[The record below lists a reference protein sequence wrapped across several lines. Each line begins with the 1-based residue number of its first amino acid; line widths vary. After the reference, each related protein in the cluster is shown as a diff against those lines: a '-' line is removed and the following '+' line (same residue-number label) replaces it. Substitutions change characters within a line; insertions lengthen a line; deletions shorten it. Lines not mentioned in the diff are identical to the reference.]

1 MARSEDEA
9 ILCDLLPDPS
19 TMMPGM
25 GPRVFEWSG
34 WDSLRSRRSRL
45 LKMRDVY
52 SVAALARVICQND
65 ELRARFKMRGKEESV
80 REILA
85 RAKGV
90 KENGAFIVPRPKV

>member
-1 MARSEDEA
+1 MARREDAGILRALIPVTIVDIEA
-9 ILCDLLPDPS
+9 QVFWAEGRTERDLLRDY
-19 TMMPGM
+19 
-25 GPRVFEWSG
+25 RE
-34 WDSLRSRRSRL
+34 RL
-45 LKMRDVY
+45 LEMRAVY

-65 ELRARFKMRGKEESV
+65 ALRTQFKMWGKEESV